1 MSPSTSIVNDNDGAA
16 LNDRRIVGRATMLG
30 ELDSHIENRNMR
42 CNEKTFDLN
51 LFEG

>member
-1 MSPSTSIVNDNDGAA
+1 MSPSTSIVNDANDVP
-16 LNDRRIVGRATMLG
+16 NDRRIVGRATMLG

-42 CNEKTFDLN
+42 CNEKNFDLN

>member
-1 MSPSTSIVNDNDGAA
+1 MSPSTSIVNDDDGAP
-16 LNDRRIVGRATMLG
+16 NDRRIVGRATMLG

-51 LFEG
+51 FFEG